1 MSLSANVNE
10 NASFIWAIAD
20 KLTGVHK
27 PHEYG
32 KVISEMCA
40 FRSSFTYKRR
50 MIVIVLSLVMAMI
63 LMVPLSAH
71 AQESRKTVRV
81 GWYESPFNTMD
92 QFGRRSGYAY
102 DYQQKI
108 AAYTGWNYEYVE
120 GSWPEL
126 LQMLITGEID
136 LMSDVSF
143 TDERAETMLFSSLPM
158 GAEEYYIFISPNN
171 EEINRDD
178 LSTFDGKK
186 VGVNKESVQAGFFRE
201 WAETNGVQAELIEMT
216 EDLDESLDM
225 LNQGDID
232 MYVILDGYIDAR
244 LALPLCKV
252 GSSNFFFVV
261 NKSRPDLLTEL
272 NAAMNRI
279 QEEDHNYQQRLYE
292 KYLKA
297 SGFNYYL
304 STEEKNWLSD
314 HGPIRVGYQ
323 DNYLSFCATDKGTQ
337 ELTGALKDYLN
348 EASTCFKNMELDF
361 EPIAYP
367 SAAAAIEALKNGE
380 VDCMFP
386 SNLSTSDG
394 EELDLVMTPSM
405 MTSEI
410 YAIVRKDDQ
419 HSFFQKEQI
428 TAAVVEGDPNDV
440 SVIMDHYPDWQKK
453 GCPDTQACLKAVAD
467 READCVLISN
477 YQYNSLGKQC
487 NRLKLTALPTGEN
500 VNYYIAIRGR
510 DTELYSVLTRTTDI
524 ISSTNINAALTY
536 YSAEE
541 AKTTLIEF
549 IRDNPAV
556 DIAVVVVI
564 IALLTVIVTQ
574 QRIIRAKKEVEESH
588 QQMNALNK
596 RVFIDALTSV
606 RNKGGFND
614 YIQGLQIR
622 LDNKEPVA
630 FAVIILD
637 CNNLKIVNDQFG
649 HDKGDMYI
657 KKASELICRVFKHSP
672 VFRIGGDEFAV
683 VLQNEDYQNR
693 KELTELFNKKSD
705 EIRDSAENKWEQV
718 SVALGMAEYDSQS
731 DTSVDD
737 VIHRAD
743 KTMYENKRARKE
755 RDLVG

>member
-1 MSLSANVNE
+1 
-10 NASFIWAIAD
+10 
-20 KLTGVHK
+20 
-27 PHEYG
+27 
-32 KVISEMCA
+32 MCA
-40 FRSSFTYKRR
+40 FRSCFSKKRR
-50 MIVIVLSLVMAMI
+50 MIVIVLSLVMTMTFT
-63 LMVPLSAH
+63 LPLAAH
-71 AQESRKTVRV
+71 AQESGKTVRV

-102 DYQQKI
+102 DYQRKI

-126 LQMLITGEID
+126 LQMLIDGEID
-136 LMSDVSF
+136 LMSDVSY
-143 TDERAETMLFSSLPM
+143 TDERAESMLFSSLRM
-158 GAEEYYIFISPNN
+158 GAEEYYIFISPDN
-171 EEINRDD
+171 EDINRDD
-178 LSTFDGKK
+178 LSTFNGKK
-186 VGVNKESVQAGFFRE
+186 VGVNKGSVQAGFFRE
-201 WAETNGVQAELIEMT
+201 WAEANGVQAELVEMT
-216 EDLDESLDM
+216 EDVDESLAM
-225 LNQGDID
+225 LNRGDID
-232 MYVILDGYIDAR
+232 MYVVLDGYLDAS
-244 LALPLCKV
+244 LAIPICKV
-252 GSSNFFFVV
+252 GASDFFFAV

-279 QEEDHNYQQRLYE
+279 QEENHNYQQQLYE

-297 SGFNYYL
+297 FGYNYYL

-323 DNYLSFCATDKGTQ
+323 DGCQPFCSADRKTG
-337 ELTGALKDYLN
+337 ELTGALKDYL
-348 EASTCFKNMELDF
+348 EDASTCFRNTELDF
-361 EPIAYP
+361 EPISYP
-367 SAAAAIEALKNGE
+367 SAAAAIEALGNGE

-394 EELDLVMTPSM
+394 EQINLVMTPSM

-410 YAIVRKDDQ
+410 YALVRKDDQ

-440 SVIMDHYPDWQKK
+440 SVMMDHYPDWHRKEY
-453 GCPDTQACLKAVAD
+453 PDTQACLKAVAD

-477 YQYNSLGKQC
+477 YQYNNLRRQC
-487 NRLKLTALPTGEN
+487 DRLKLAALSTGKN
-500 VNYYIAIRGR
+500 VNYYIAIRGS

-524 ISSTNINAALTY
+524 ISSTNINAALSY

-541 AKTTLIEF
+541 TKTTLIDF

-564 IALLTVIVTQ
+564 IALLTVIITQ

-588 QQMNALNK
+588 HQVDALNK
-596 RVFIDALTSV
+596 RVFVDALTSV
-606 RNKGGFND
+606 RNRGGFFEC
-614 YIQGLQIR
+614 IQGIQDR

-637 CNNLKIVNDQFG
+637 CDNLKTVNDQYG
-649 HDKGDMYI
+649 HDKGDVYI
-657 KKASELICRVFKHSP
+657 KTASELICRIFKHSP

-683 VLQNEDYQNR
+683 VLENEDYQNR
-693 KELTELFNKKSD
+693 KELTELFDKKAE
-705 EIRDSAENKWEQV
+705 EIRASTENKWEQV
-718 SVALGMAEYDSQS
+718 SVALGMAEYDPQS

-743 KTMYENKRARKE
+743 KTMYENKRTRKE
-755 RDLVG
+755 GNTVR